1 MKTTLPEGM
10 NSCMNHAKQRVLGVI
25 PARFGS
31 TRFPGKPLALI
42 LGKTLLQRTYENAL
56 RCPLFESLIVATDDA
71 RIFQH
76 VQEFGGNVVMTS
88 SFCATGTDRLIEV
101 INNDS
106 RFTGIEI
113 IVNVQGDEPCIDPKV
128 IQQVIDILQKDSQA
142 VMSTAVVKIDSAE
155 EACSSSVVKCVF
167 DSQKNAIYFS
177 RALIP
182 SGHSSQFSPEM
193 TYYKHIGIYGYR
205 RDFLL
210 RYGDLPNTP
219 LQMAENLEQLKVL
232 EHGFRI
238 KVAVIQRPVIEDGI
252 SEDLK
257 ELLNHVSI
265 GVDTPEDIQK
275 VERLLC
281 KQNTYL

>member
-1 MKTTLPEGM
+1 MKTILSEEIN
-10 NSCMNHAKQRVLGVI
+10 NSIGSSKQRVLGII

-56 RCPLFESLIVATDDA
+56 CCHLFESLVVATDDV
-71 RIFQH
+71 RIYEH
-76 VQEFGGNVVMTS
+76 VREFGGNVVMTS
-88 SFCATGTDRLIEV
+88 LNCATGTDRLVEV
-101 INNDS
+101 LKNDS
-106 RFTGIEI
+106 RFDDIEI
-113 IVNVQGDEPCIDPKV
+113 IINVQGDEPCIDPKV
-128 IQQVIDILQKDSQA
+128 IEQVIFALRDAPQA
-142 VMSTAVVKIDSAE
+142 VMSTAAVKIESEE
-155 EACSSSVVKCVF
+155 EACNSSTVKCVF
-167 DSQKNAIYFS
+167 DQVGNAIYFS

-182 SGHSSQFSPEM
+182 SGHSLCFCSST

-205 RDFLL
+205 REFLL
-210 RYGDLPNTP
+210 HYGELADTP
-219 LQMAENLEQLKVL
+219 LQLAENLEQLKVL

-238 KVAVIQRPVIEDGI
+238 KVAVIERPVIDETV

-257 ELLNHVSI
+257 EILNHISI
-265 GVDTPEDIQK
+265 GVDRPDDIQK